1 MFGSRSP
8 KRNTGEIVRLSREKA
23 LKTRDNAE
31 KVLSRMTLE
40 GKTINFN
47 TVSKEAGVSKS
58 WFYKEPE
65 IRKRIESIRG
75 QQQKSLNGALK
86 LQKQKS
92 LKSEEV
98 LIKNLKGR
106 VKVLEEENLLLKK
119 QIQKLYGE
127 LYSKKG

>member
-1 MFGSRSP
+1 M
-8 KRNTGEIVRLSREKA
+8 
-23 LKTRDNAE
+23 
-31 KVLSRMTLE
+31 
-40 GKTINFN
+40 
-47 TVSKEAGVSKS
+47 SKS
-58 WFYKEPE
+58 WLYKEPE

-86 LQKQKS
+86 LQKQKI

>member
-1 MFGSRSP
+1 
-8 KRNTGEIVRLSREKA
+8 
-23 LKTRDNAE
+23 
-31 KVLSRMTLE
+31 
-40 GKTINFN
+40 
-47 TVSKEAGVSKS
+47 VSKS
-58 WFYKEPE
+58 WLYKEPE

-86 LQKQKS
+86 LQKQKI